1 MASVKPATVT
11 SSIKGFHAYHR
22 SPNISQKLKH
32 VLEEIKRHSNTA
44 IKVVGDANET
54 IGYIPDAL
62 SKLVAPALEKEI
74 MLSVEAEVTGHSPL
88 AAEVKWTLGGRIE
101 VPRIYKF

>member
-1 MASVKPATVT
+1 MASVEPATVT
-11 SSIKGFHAYHR
+11 SSIKGFHVYR
-22 SPNISQKLKH
+22 GNSNISQKLKD

-44 IKVVGDANET
+44 IKVVGNPNET

-62 SKLVAPALEKEI
+62 SKLVAPALKKEV

-101 VPRIYKF
+101 VPCIYKF